1 MHLGNL
7 GVWSIGFA
15 TGFDK
20 IGALLPTSA
29 HSVVLRGGACQ
40 FAMRCYID
48 TYPLQP
54 RSQFGTGCAT
64 LRIVSDRNHEY
75 NVNHEMHQTL
85 SELEIHGPGGRKYCM
100 VRRDPRRR
108 NDRLST
114 PERGQP
120 LRWRTGQG

>member
-7 GVWSIGFA
+7 GVWSTGFA
-15 TGFDK
+15 IGFDK
-20 IGALLPTSA
+20 IGALLPASPGKVFWGRSLPIR
-29 HSVVLRGGACQ
+29 HEVLHRH
-40 FAMRCYID
+40 
-48 TYPLQP
+48 YPLQL